1 MAFITVAGVQDIG
14 IDHGYASSENP
25 VVGIAETGLK
35 QGCNYI
41 VTNNEQILE
50 RIMKDTQR
58 EGKIIVTP
66 RRLYARYIW
75 KKGIECLPEF
85 PDLLEYNFDPMIVSQ
100 QQLAL
105 AFACWLGS
113 PSIFLT
119 GYTLDS
125 EKETPALKAFFRIYP
140 QTKFAYIRK
149 PNPQKINIFNEYSNI
164 IVEDTNIFKEMLQH
178 AIQT

>member
-1 MAFITVAGVQDIG
+1 MSFITVAGIQDIG
-14 IDHGYASSENP
+14 VDYGYASAENP
-25 VVGIAETGLK
+25 IVGIAETGLK

-41 VTNNEQILE
+41 ITNNEQTLE
-50 RIMKDTQR
+50 RIMKNPQR
-58 EGKIIVTP
+58 EGKTVVAP

-75 KKGIECLPEF
+75 KTGIECLPEF
-85 PDLLEYNFDPMIVSQ
+85 PDLLEYNFDPMAVSQ

-125 EKETPALKAFFRIYP
+125 VVETPALKAFSRIYP

-149 PNPQKINIFNEYSNI
+149 PNPQKINVFNDCSNI
-164 IVEDTNIFKEMLQH
+164 IVEDTKIFKEMLQH